1 LFETAD
7 GKCRLRNDMP
17 RFALFAAVLLAAATA
32 AAQKPAPAPEP
43 EPPPQVSATVM
54 VPVVGK
60 VFGAGSVQWRT
71 DVDLINNLG
80 RDVMV
85 MLTLPTAPE
94 EPFLLLPLP
103 AGATQRL
110 PDVIGAFA
118 LDRALSPLMVKTINS
133 RKPVGVAATVYAVKL
148 DDPSAPVHPE
158 PIAVSYVDAFHPVR
172 TLYGLSFSDN
182 FRTNVGIANL
192 GEAPALFTIALQRV
206 SGRNI
211 AITQLTVPPGTLWHT
226 SIQALFPLITKGD
239 DFSIVIETGYH
250 DTYVYASVI
259 ENATNEARFIQPAI
273 GTTVQ
278 SASTSQ

>member
-1 LFETAD
+1 
-7 GKCRLRNDMP
+7 MP
-17 RFALFAAVLLAAATA
+17 RLALIVAVLLAAATA
-32 AAQKPAPAPEP
+32 AAQTPPPETAPEP
-43 EPPPQVSATVM
+43 PKATVM

-103 AGATQRL
+103 AGATQRFT
-110 PDVIGAFA
+110 DVIAAFA
-118 LDRALSPLMVKTINS
+118 MDRALSPLLVKTINS
-133 RKPVGVAATVYAVKL
+133 RKPVGVVATVYAVKL
-148 DDPSAPVHPE
+148 DEPAAPIHPE

-182 FRTNVGIANL
+182 FRTNVGFANL

-206 SGRNI
+206 TGRNI
-211 AITQLTVPPGTLWHT
+211 AVTQITVPQGTLWHT
-226 SIQALFPLITKGD
+226 SIQALFPLITKGE
-239 DFSIVIETGYH
+239 DFSLLIETGSRE
-250 DTYVYASVI
+250 TYVYGSVI
-259 ENATNEARFIQPAI
+259 ENSTNEAKFIEPMIAA
-273 GTTVQ
+273 TVQ
-278 SASTSQ
+278 SAAAAQ

>member
-1 LFETAD
+1 
-7 GKCRLRNDMP
+7 MP
-17 RFALFAAVLLAAATA
+17 RLTLIAAVLLAAATA
-32 AAQKPAPAPEP
+32 AAQTPPPS
-43 EPPPQVSATVM
+43 EPPVQPSASVL

-85 MLTLPTAPE
+85 MLTLPTAPG

-103 AGATQRL
+103 AGATQRFN
-110 PDVIGAFA
+110 DVIAAFSM
-118 LDRALSPLMVKTINS
+118 DRALSPLLVKTINS
-133 RKPVGVAATVYAVKL
+133 RKPVGVVATVYAIKL
-148 DDPSAPVHPE
+148 DEPAAPIHPE
-158 PIAVSYVDAFHPVR
+158 PIAVSFVDAFHPVR

-182 FRTNVGIANL
+182 FRTNVGLANL
-192 GEAPALFTIALQRV
+192 GEAPALFTIALQRL

-211 AITQLTVPPGTLWHT
+211 AVTQLTVPPGTLWHT

-239 DFSIVIETGYH
+239 DFSILIETGYH

-259 ENATNEARFIQPAI
+259 ENATNDARFIQPAM
-273 GTTVQ
+273 GVSAQQ
-278 SASTSQ
+278 SASASQ

>member
-1 LFETAD
+1 MFETAD
-7 GKCRLRNDMP
+7 GLRRLRKSMS
-17 RFALFAAVLLAAATA
+17 RYILLAVVFLAAATA
-32 AAQKPAPAPEP
+32 GAQTAPA
-43 EPPPQVSATVM
+43 EPPPQPQPQPSATVM

-60 VFGAGSVQWRT
+60 VFGAGAVQWRT

-103 AGATQRL
+103 AGTTQRFT
-110 PDVIGAFA
+110 DVIGAFA

-133 RKPVGVAATVYAVKL
+133 QRPVGVNATVYAVKL
-148 DDPSAPVHPE
+148 DDPTAPVRPE
-158 PIAVSYVDAFHPVR
+158 PIAAAYVDAFHPVR

-182 FRTNVGIANL
+182 FRTNVGLANL

-206 SGRNI
+206 TGRNI

-259 ENATNEARFIQPAI
+259 ENATNEAHFIQPAI
-273 GTTVQ
+273 GMTIQ
-278 SASTSQ
+278 SAAASQ

>member
-1 LFETAD
+1 
-7 GKCRLRNDMP
+7 MP
-17 RFALFAAVLLAAATA
+17 RFALFVAVLLAAAA
-32 AAQKPAPAPEP
+32 VAAQTPAPAPEP
-43 EPPPQVSATVM
+43 EPPAQVSATVM

-158 PIAVSYVDAFHPVR
+158 PIAVSNVDAFHPVR
-172 TLYGLSFSDN
+172 TLYPLSFSDN

-259 ENATNEARFIQPAI
+259 ENATNDASFIQPAI
-273 GTTVQ
+273 GMTIQ
-278 SASTSQ
+278 SASAAQE

>member
-7 GKCRLRNDMP
+7 GSRRLRNDMS
-17 RFALFAAVLLAAATA
+17 RLALIAAVLLAAAA
-32 AAQKPAPAPEP
+32 AVAQTPPPP
-43 EPPPQVSATVM
+43 EPPAQVSATVM

-80 RDVMV
+80 HDVMV

-103 AGATQRL
+103 AGATQRFT
-110 PDVIGAFA
+110 DVIAAFA
-118 LDRALSPLMVKTINS
+118 MDRALSPLMVKTINS
-133 RKPVGVAATVYAVKL
+133 RKPVGVAATVYAVRL
-148 DDPSAPVHPE
+148 DDPTAPIRPE
-158 PIAVSYVDAFHPVR
+158 PIAVAYVDAFHPVR

-206 SGRNI
+206 TGRNI
-211 AITQLTVPPGTLWHT
+211 AVTQLTVPPGTLWHT

-239 DFSIVIETGYH
+239 DFSILIETGYH

-273 GTTVQ
+273 GVTVQ
-278 SASTSQ
+278 SAAQ

>member
-7 GKCRLRNDMP
+7 GGRRLRNDMS
-17 RFALFAAVLLAAATA
+17 RFALIAAVLLAAAPA
-32 AAQKPAPAPEP
+32 VAQTTPP
-43 EPPPQVSATVM
+43 EPPAQPSASVL

-80 RDVMV
+80 HDVMV

-103 AGATQRL
+103 AGATQRFT
-110 PDVIGAFA
+110 DVIAAFA
-118 LDRALSPLMVKTINS
+118 MDRALSPLLVKTLNS
-133 RKPVGVAATVYAVKL
+133 RKPVGVVATVYAVKL
-148 DDPSAPVHPE
+148 DEPTAPVRPE

-182 FRTNVGIANL
+182 FRTNVGFANL

-211 AITQLTVPPGTLWHT
+211 AISQLTVPPGTLWHT

-239 DFSIVIETGYH
+239 DFSLLIETGYH

-259 ENATNEARFIQPAI
+259 ENATNDARFIQPAI

-278 SASTSQ
+278 SASTSRE